1 MTNRRIG
8 LNLSRRRLALRYARR
23 GWSVVPMYTIK
34 DGKCACPKGN
44 ACERA
49 GKHPITQHGVND
61 ATTDLEPDR
70 QLVDGHPDANI
81 GIAAGRES
89 GIIVLDVDPRNGGS
103 ETLKSLKRRVGPAA
117 RYGDCTTGG
126 GGRHLVFKYPS
137 FAVRK
142 DKSGKK
148 FGTGVDVLSDGCI
161 VVAPPSRHA
170 TGKRYRS
177 KEGKSYQRSQT
188 GQVAEGLLERLRK
201 DGSANP
207 SRTMSA
213 QADDIDPEGH
223 RNNHL
228 TSLAGTLQRGGVS
241 PAAIT
246 AALIEENKAKCSPP
260 LDRSE
265 IKKIVGSITKYP
277 PTAPIGDGADDAER
291 LMQLVLERSFSRGKH
306 LMLGTDGRFWHYDIR
321 LWRPVSDQWVSKM
334 VLETIE
340 ANPVKKQNTASLMT
354 QVLTVLKAKVAVKDD
369 VLGFVADPPPVI
381 NSANGEIW
389 IRDDGAVELRT
400 HHPESHLRHC
410 LNVAY
415 DPDAK
420 CPEYDR
426 AVEEIFASAD
436 NPEDL
441 VRHWNEFV
449 GYVIQPRRHIP
460 TIMILLGGGDNGKTV
475 LIRTVIRLLG
485 TSLVEAQRV
494 DNLDKNRFA
503 MGSLFGKLLYV
514 DDDVRAGARLP
525 DGILKTISE
534 AKEVTGE
541 YKYKSPF
548 NFTVRTVPVLLCN
561 NIPSL
566 ADLSHGM
573 LRRLQVIPFD
583 RTFTGDAKDA
593 TLFDRIWATEL
604 PGVLN
609 RALRGYRRLLERN
622 SSFKIPDAVQKAT
635 AAWLGHANPLPAFI
649 EERCVKGVSER
660 CWMQGLYAAY
670 TTWAQQAGYTL
681 IQSQQSFRRNLEHL
695 GFKSSRGN
703 RGQRVAGLL
712 CVNSQSL
719 PLSTSPEARTLC
731 SSKGPAQPHC
741 VVVVRSRDESDKI
754 FESLSCVSL
763 SVQRKEIHNSCH
775 FQHVLNMQN
784 IANNNITHWK
794 GRLKPRL
801 T

>member
-1 MTNRRIG
+1 MPSRRIG

-23 GWSVVPMYTIK
+23 GWLVVPMHTTR
-34 DGKCACPKGN
+34 DGKCSCSRGDACQ
-44 ACERA
+44 RA
-49 GKHPITQHGVND
+49 GKHPIAAHGVND
-61 ATTDLEPDR
+61 ATTEREQIKRWWTAYPN
-70 QLVDGHPDANI
+70 ANI
-81 GIAAGRES
+81 GIATGRKS
-89 GIIVLDVDPRNGGS
+89 GIIVLDVDPRNGG
-103 ETLKSLKRRVGPAA
+103 EKRLKRLRRTLEPLPDTVTAL
-117 RYGDCTTGG
+117 TGG

-142 DKSGKK
+142 DTSGKK
-148 FGTGVDVLSDGCI
+148 FARGVDVLSDGCI
-161 VVAPPSRHA
+161 MVAPPSRHA
-170 TGKRYRS
+170 TGKRYRW
-177 KEGKSYQRSQT
+177 KEGNSYRDVEPAKLPKT
-188 GQVAEGLLERLRK
+188 WLDRLRK
-201 DGSANP
+201 DGSARP
-207 SRTMSA
+207 ITEKLSTKTVGR
-213 QADDIDPEGH
+213 IPEGQ
-223 RNNHL
+223 RNTSL

-246 AALIEENKAKCSPP
+246 AALIAENKAKCTPQ
-260 LDRSE
+260 LDESE
-265 IKKIVGSITKYP
+265 IRKIVASVTKYA

-291 LMQLVLERSFSRGKH
+291 LMQLVLECSFSRGKH
-306 LMLGTDGRFWHYDIR
+306 LILGTDGRFWHYDIR
-321 LWRPVSDQWVSKM
+321 LWRPASDQWVSKII
-334 VLETIE
+334 LETIQ
-340 ANPVKKQNTASLMT
+340 ANPVKKQNTASLIG

-369 VLGFVADPPPVI
+369 VLGFVADPRPVI
-381 NSANGEIW
+381 NAANGEIW
-389 IRDDGAVELRT
+389 IADDGSVELRR
-400 HHPESHLRHC
+400 HRPDSYLRHC
-410 LNVAY
+410 LDVHY

-426 AVEEIFASAD
+426 AVGEIFASAD

-561 NIPSL
+561 NMPSL

-593 TLFDRIWATEL
+593 TLFERIWTTEL
-604 PGVLN
+604 PG
-609 RALRGYRRLLERN
+609 RAESGTTRI
-622 SSFKIPDAVQKAT
+622 S
-635 AAWLGHANPLPAFI
+635 AA
-649 EERCVKGVSER
+649 
-660 CWMQGLYAAY
+660 
-670 TTWAQQAGYTL
+670 
-681 IQSQQSFRRNLEHL
+681 
-695 GFKSSRGN
+695 
-703 RGQRVAGLL
+703 
-712 CVNSQSL
+712 
-719 PLSTSPEARTLC
+719 ARTQFKL
-731 SSKGPAQPHC
+731 Q
-741 VVVVRSRDESDKI
+741 
-754 FESLSCVSL
+754 
-763 SVQRKEIHNSCH
+763 NS
-775 FQHVLNMQN
+775 
-784 IANNNITHWK
+784 
-794 GRLKPRL
+794 
-801 T
+801 

>member
-1 MTNRRIG
+1 M
-8 LNLSRRRLALRYARR
+8 A
-23 GWSVVPMYTIK
+23 
-34 DGKCACPKGN
+34 
-44 ACERA
+44 
-49 GKHPITQHGVND
+49 
-61 ATTDLEPDR
+61 
-70 QLVDGHPDANI
+70 
-81 GIAAGRES
+81 
-89 GIIVLDVDPRNGGS
+89 
-103 ETLKSLKRRVGPAA
+103 
-117 RYGDCTTGG
+117 
-126 GGRHLVFKYPS
+126 
-137 FAVRK
+137 
-142 DKSGKK
+142 
-148 FGTGVDVLSDGCI
+148 
-161 VVAPPSRHA
+161 
-170 TGKRYRS
+170 
-177 KEGKSYQRSQT
+177 
-188 GQVAEGLLERLRK
+188 
-201 DGSANP
+201 
-207 SRTMSA
+207 
-213 QADDIDPEGH
+213 
-223 RNNHL
+223 
-228 TSLAGTLQRGGVS
+228 
-241 PAAIT
+241 
-246 AALIEENKAKCSPP
+246 
-260 LDRSE
+260 
-265 IKKIVGSITKYP
+265 SITRYP
-277 PTAPIGDGADDAER
+277 PASPIGDGADDAER
-291 LMQLVLERSFSRGKH
+291 LMQLVLERNFSRGKH
-306 LMLGTDGRFWHYDIR
+306 LMLGTDGRFWHYDVR

-340 ANPVKKQNTASLMT
+340 ANPVKKQNTASLIG

-381 NSANGEIW
+381 NVANGEIW
-389 IRDDGAVELRT
+389 IAEDGSVELRP
-400 HHPESHLRHC
+400 HRPDSYLRHC
-410 LNVAY
+410 LDVPY

-426 AVEEIFASAD
+426 AVAEIFASAD

-460 TIMILLGGGDNGKTV
+460 IIMILLGGGDNGKTV

-583 RTFTGDAKDA
+583 RTFTGDDKDA
-593 TLFDRIWATEL
+593 TLFDRIWANEL

-635 AAWLGHANPLPAFI
+635 AAWLGQANPLPAFI

-670 TTWAQQAGYTL
+670 TTWAQQAGYTMT
-681 IQSQQSFRRNLEHL
+681 QSQQSFRRNLEHL

-703 RGQRVAGLL
+703 RGQRVNGLAL
-712 CVNSQSL
+712 RQ
-719 PLSTSPEARTLC
+719 
-731 SSKGPAQPHC
+731 
-741 VVVVRSRDESDKI
+741 
-754 FESLSCVSL
+754 
-763 SVQRKEIHNSCH
+763 
-775 FQHVLNMQN
+775 
-784 IANNNITHWK
+784 
-794 GRLKPRL
+794 
-801 T
+801 

>member
-1 MTNRRIG
+1 
-8 LNLSRRRLALRYARR
+8 
-23 GWSVVPMYTIK
+23 
-34 DGKCACPKGN
+34 
-44 ACERA
+44 
-49 GKHPITQHGVND
+49 
-61 ATTDLEPDR
+61 
-70 QLVDGHPDANI
+70 
-81 GIAAGRES
+81 
-89 GIIVLDVDPRNGGS
+89 
-103 ETLKSLKRRVGPAA
+103 
-117 RYGDCTTGG
+117 
-126 GGRHLVFKYPS
+126 
-137 FAVRK
+137 
-142 DKSGKK
+142 
-148 FGTGVDVLSDGCI
+148 
-161 VVAPPSRHA
+161 
-170 TGKRYRS
+170 
-177 KEGKSYQRSQT
+177 
-188 GQVAEGLLERLRK
+188 
-201 DGSANP
+201 
-207 SRTMSA
+207 
-213 QADDIDPEGH
+213 
-223 RNNHL
+223 
-228 TSLAGTLQRGGVS
+228 
-241 PAAIT
+241 
-246 AALIEENKAKCSPP
+246 
-260 LDRSE
+260 
-265 IKKIVGSITKYP
+265 
-277 PTAPIGDGADDAER
+277 
-291 LMQLVLERSFSRGKH
+291 
-306 LMLGTDGRFWHYDIR
+306 
-321 LWRPVSDQWVSKM
+321 
-334 VLETIE
+334 
-340 ANPVKKQNTASLMT
+340 
-354 QVLTVLKAKVAVKDD
+354 
-369 VLGFVADPPPVI
+369 VI
-381 NSANGEIW
+381 NAANGEIW
-389 IRDDGAVELRT
+389 LADDGNVELRR
-400 HHPESHLRHC
+400 HRPDSHLRHC
-410 LNVAY
+410 LDVAY

-426 AVEEIFASAD
+426 AVEEIFASGE

-441 VRHWNEFV
+441 VRHWNEFF

-583 RTFTGDAKDA
+583 RTFTGDDKDA
-593 TLFDRIWATEL
+593 TLFDRIWANEL

-635 AAWLGHANPLPAFI
+635 TAWLGHANPLPAFI

-703 RGQRVAGLL
+703 RGQRVSG
-712 CVNSQSL
+712 
-719 PLSTSPEARTLC
+719 
-731 SSKGPAQPHC
+731 
-741 VVVVRSRDESDKI
+741 
-754 FESLSCVSL
+754 
-763 SVQRKEIHNSCH
+763 
-775 FQHVLNMQN
+775 
-784 IANNNITHWK
+784 IAL
-794 GRLKPRL
+794 RQ
-801 T
+801 

>member
-1 MTNRRIG
+1 MTFKKRTRPSS
-8 LNLSRRRLALRYARR
+8 SRQKQASRYARC
-23 GWSVVPMYTIK
+23 GWSVVPMHAIK
-34 DGKCACPKGN
+34 GGMCSCPKGD

-49 GKHPITQHGVND
+49 GKHPSTQHGVND
-61 ATTDLEPDR
+61 ATTERDQIKHWWTASPN
-70 QLVDGHPDANI
+70 ANV
-81 GIAAGRES
+81 GIATGRKS
-89 GIIVLDVDPRNGGS
+89 GIIVLDIDPRNGGS
-103 ETLKSLKRRVGPAA
+103 MSLKRQRRKLGRLPDTVTAV
-117 RYGDCTTGG
+117 TGG
-126 GGRHLVFKYPS
+126 GGLHFVFKYPS

-142 DKSGKK
+142 DTSGKK
-148 FGTGVDVLSDGCI
+148 FGRGVDILSDGCI
-161 VVAPPSRHA
+161 MVAPPSRHA
-170 TGKRYRS
+170 TGERYRW
-177 KEGKSYQRSQT
+177 KEGKSYRD
-188 GQVAEGLLERLRK
+188 VEPAKLPKAWLDRLRK
-201 DGSANP
+201 DGSAGP
-207 SRTMSA
+207 RTEKLSR
-213 QADDIDPEGH
+213 QADGRIPEGQ
-223 RNNHL
+223 RNTSL

-241 PAAIT
+241 PAAISAT
-246 AALIEENKAKCSPP
+246 LIAENKAKCTPP
-260 LDRSE
+260 LDESE
-265 IKKIVGSITKYP
+265 IKKIVASITKYA
-277 PTAPIGDGADDAER
+277 PTAPISDGADDAER

-306 LMLGTDGRFWHYDIR
+306 LILGTDGRFWHYDIR
-321 LWRPVSDQWVSKM
+321 LWRPVSDQWVSKII
-334 VLETIE
+334 LETIQ
-340 ANPVKKQNTASLMT
+340 ANPVKKQNTASLIT
-354 QVLTVLKAKVAVKDD
+354 QVLTVLRAKVAVKDD
-369 VLGFVADPPPVI
+369 VLGFVADPSPVI
-381 NSANGEIW
+381 DAANGEIW
-389 IRDDGAVELRT
+389 LADDGNVELRR
-400 HHPESHLRHC
+400 HRPDSHLRHC
-410 LNVAY
+410 LDVAY

-426 AVEEIFASAD
+426 AVEEIFASGE

-441 VRHWNEFV
+441 VRHWNEFF

-583 RTFTGDAKDA
+583 RTFTGDDKDA
-593 TLFDRIWATEL
+593 TLFDRIWANEL

-635 AAWLGHANPLPAFI
+635 TAWLGHANPLPAFI

-703 RGQRVAGLL
+703 RGQRVSG
-712 CVNSQSL
+712 
-719 PLSTSPEARTLC
+719 
-731 SSKGPAQPHC
+731 
-741 VVVVRSRDESDKI
+741 
-754 FESLSCVSL
+754 
-763 SVQRKEIHNSCH
+763 
-775 FQHVLNMQN
+775 
-784 IANNNITHWK
+784 IAL
-794 GRLKPRL
+794 RQ
-801 T
+801 

>member
-1 MTNRRIG
+1 VPGAEQRKYSNMPIDMAKRALKLASRG
-8 LNLSRRRLALRYARR
+8 LSVLPMHSAHR
-23 GWSVVPMYTIK
+23 GRCT
-34 DGKCACPKGN
+34 CPKGN

-61 ATTDLEPDR
+61 ATTKRD
-70 QLVDGHPDANI
+70 QIKSWWTASPDANI
-81 GIAAGRES
+81 GIATGTAS
-89 GIIVLDVDPRNGGS
+89 GIIVLDIDPRNGGVKRLQR
-103 ETLKSLKRRVGPAA
+103 LKKELGSLPDTVTAL
-117 RYGDCTTGG
+117 TGG
-126 GGRHLVFKYPS
+126 GGLHLVFKYPP

-142 DKSGKK
+142 DTSGKK
-148 FGTGVDVLSDGCI
+148 FGQGVDILSDGCI
-161 VVAPPSRHA
+161 MVAPPSRHA
-170 TGKRYRS
+170 AGKRYRW
-177 KEGKSYQRSQT
+177 KEGKSFRD
-188 GQVAEGLLERLRK
+188 LEPATLPKTWLDHLRRN
-201 DGSANP
+201 GSAESGKDNP
-207 SRTMSA
+207 SA
-213 QADDIDPEGH
+213 QTDARVLEGQ
-223 RNNHL
+223 RNTHL

-369 VLGFVADPPPVI
+369 VLGFVADPHPVI
-381 NSANGEIW
+381 NAANGEIW
-389 IRDDGAVELRT
+389 IADDGSVELRR
-400 HHPESHLRHC
+400 HRPDSYLRHC
-410 LNVAY
+410 LDVHY

-426 AVEEIFASAD
+426 AVAEIFASAD
-436 NPEDL
+436 SPEDL

-548 NFTVRTVPVLLCN
+548 NFTVRTVPGGRKGRGPYCW
-561 NIPSL
+561 
-566 ADLSHGM
+566 
-573 LRRLQVIPFD
+573 
-583 RTFTGDAKDA
+583 TGRYAVRAFRDCQRAFA
-593 TLFDRIWATEL
+593 
-604 PGVLN
+604 PGPTGQGAGARDPQGN
-609 RALRGYRRLLERN
+609 
-622 SSFKIPDAVQKAT
+622 T
-635 AAWLGHANPLPAFI
+635 AAQI
-649 EERCVKGVSER
+649 
-660 CWMQGLYAAY
+660 
-670 TTWAQQAGYTL
+670 
-681 IQSQQSFRRNLEHL
+681 
-695 GFKSSRGN
+695 
-703 RGQRVAGLL
+703 
-712 CVNSQSL
+712 
-719 PLSTSPEARTLC
+719 
-731 SSKGPAQPHC
+731 
-741 VVVVRSRDESDKI
+741 
-754 FESLSCVSL
+754 
-763 SVQRKEIHNSCH
+763 
-775 FQHVLNMQN
+775 
-784 IANNNITHWK
+784 
-794 GRLKPRL
+794 
-801 T
+801 